1 MADWTD
7 TQLPEN
13 IMTTLEV
20 DDLAVNYDISAGTV
34 YSKNSCTAWVN
45 FDGTTTPPTI
55 RDSFNVSDVV
65 RTATGRFEVYFE
77 EAMDNTLYNFIGT
90 SRRIDNSLTS
100 HTIVSTTLDDIKST
114 SLFAITSGYVTSG
127 SGLQNQPEIN
137 ITIFGGKN

>member
-34 YSKNSCTAWVN
+34 YSKNSCTAWVL

-55 RDSFNVSDVV
+55 FNSFNVSDVV
-65 RTATGRFEVYFE
+65 RVSLGVFDVYFVD
-77 EAMDNTLYNFIGT
+77 MDNSNYSVVSGVTNSFNRSVCSIEST
-90 SRRIDNSLTS
+90 VTKTQVDCRRVTDGSLVDEKIAA
-100 HTIVSTTLDDIKST
+100 IV
-114 SLFAITSGYVTSG
+114 
-127 SGLQNQPEIN
+127 
-137 ITIFGGKN
+137 FGGKE